1 MLAHLNHV
9 LAQWMV
15 VPYDTL
21 PLPPE
26 FTRIH
31 FAAKMF
37 AEDVPGTPRDN
48 KRYQQSDDDS
58 CHGHLLST
66 SHTQEY
72 YIEAEVG
79 FEPTISGL

>member
-9 LAQWMV
+9 LSQRTV
-15 VPYDTL
+15 VPHDTP

-37 AEDVPGTPRDN
+37 PEDVPGTPCDT
-48 KRYQQSDDDS
+48 KCYQQSQDDS
-58 CHGHLLST
+58 YHGHLLST